1 MTPIFAHG
9 SLRLYL
15 LSLLAEGATNANL
28 QHASREASELLCQL
42 LLASEPGG

>member
-15 LSLLAEGATNANL
+15 AYILATLVALLVAT
-28 QHASREASELLCQL
+28 R
-42 LLASEPGG
+42 